1 MTPQNPLFDRAVRD
15 AFARQPFMGYIG
27 ATVAEVRPGFVELR
41 LPYREEVGQNHGFFH
56 GGVIGSLA
64 DVAGGFAAYSLL
76 PPASSVLTVEYK
88 INIVAPGR
96 GDELI
101 SRAEVV
107 RAGRTL
113 IFTEIKVW
121 VSADGAESLNAIALQ
136 TIRAMT
142 GGPGIAF

>member
-1 MTPQNPLFDRAVRD
+1 MTPRNPDYEQTVRE

-27 ATVAEVRPGFVELR
+27 ARVAEVRPGFVELR
-41 LPYREEVGQNHGFFH
+41 LAYRDEVGQNHGFFH

-76 PPASSVLTVEYK
+76 PPNSSVLTVEYK
-88 INIVAPGR
+88 INIIAPGR

-101 SRAEVV
+101 SRAQVV

-113 IFTEIKVW
+113 IFTEIKVC
-121 VSADGAESLNAIALQ
+121 VAADGTESLNAVALQ